1 MALLVM
7 SPLGGHGDLGR
18 FQRAGFAGYV
28 LKPVF
33 ESRLRAACAL
43 ALGEDQDAGVP
54 SAGDSPG
61 KPSIRQPKGKAR
73 ILVVEDNLT
82 NQEVALAMLMKFGY
96 QADAASTGADALTAL
111 RGADYDA
118 VLMDCEMPVMDG
130 YEATRRIRAQGGARN
145 PEVPILALT
154 ADAMS
159 ETRERCLEAGMN
171 DYLTKPLEPQE
182 LDEAL
187 KRWLTPAVGEAET
200 LTGCQLARVK
210 AIFDEEELLQ
220 RLMADKILAKKI
232 IAGFLQDIPTK
243 LSTLRKL
250 LEESHA
256 SGIRLQAHALKGAA
270 ATISAGALRDVACEM
285 QEAATAGDLERSATL
300 LPHAEEEFE
309 RLKTTLEQSGWAEPK
324 PDEG

>member
-1 MALLVM
+1 M
-7 SPLGGHGDLGR
+7 SPLGRHGDLGR

-43 ALGEDQDAGVP
+43 ALGEDQGAGVP
-54 SAGDSPG
+54 SVDDSPG

-73 ILVVEDNLT
+73 ILVVEDNPT
-82 NQEVALAMLMKFGY
+82 NQEVALAMLMKLGY
-96 QADAASTGADALTAL
+96 QADAARTGADALKAL

-145 PEVPILALT
+145 PDVPILALT
-154 ADAMS
+154 ADVMS